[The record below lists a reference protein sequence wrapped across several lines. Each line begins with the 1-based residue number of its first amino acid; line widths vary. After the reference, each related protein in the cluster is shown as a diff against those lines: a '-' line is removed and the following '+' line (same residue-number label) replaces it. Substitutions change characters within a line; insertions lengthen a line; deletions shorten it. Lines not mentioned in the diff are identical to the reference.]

1 MKKTY
6 LTLLMLVA
14 LVFFSGCAL
23 SFQPDGPDSGEEID
37 VNEGPDSGEEIDV
50 DESPDGP
57 DSGEEIDFDKEPDGP
72 DSGEEI
78 DVNEGPDSGEEIDV
92 NEGPDSGEEIDVDES
107 PDGPD
112 SGEEIDPDE
121 PTSPDSGEEITL
133 SEDLKNKARGSCDRI
148 GDGSTCVEYIGANW
162 SGNRAALNC
171 GGAFKISP
179 CPRPTIG
186 GCRIGAETADEIVT
200 WHYDYGG
207 DPYTAEVQPYAAA
220 ACNALPAGHWI
231 N

>member
-78 DVNEGPDSGEEIDV
+78 DVN
-92 NEGPDSGEEIDVDES
+92 ES

>member
-6 LTLLMLVA
+6 LTLLMIMA

-23 SFQPDGPDSGEEID
+23 SFGQPDGPDSGEEID
-37 VNEGPDSGEEIDV
+37 LDKEPDGPDSGEEIDV
-50 DESPDGP
+50 DESPD
-57 DSGEEIDFDKEPDGP
+57 
-72 DSGEEI
+72 
-78 DVNEGPDSGEEIDV
+78 
-92 NEGPDSGEEIDVDES
+92 GPDSGEEIDVDES

-171 GGAFKISP
+171 GGAFKASP
-179 CPRPTIG
+179 CPRPAVG
-186 GCRIGAETADEIVT
+186 GCLINGNTADEVVT
-200 WHYDYGG
+200 WNYDYGG

-220 ACNALPAGHWI
+220 ACNALPAGRWI
-231 N
+231 D

>member
-37 VNEGPDSGEEIDV
+37 VDEGPDSGEEIDV

-57 DSGEEIDFDKEPDGP
+57 DSGEEIDFDKEPD
-72 DSGEEI
+72 
-78 DVNEGPDSGEEIDV
+78 
-92 NEGPDSGEEIDVDES
+92 GPDSGEEIDVDES